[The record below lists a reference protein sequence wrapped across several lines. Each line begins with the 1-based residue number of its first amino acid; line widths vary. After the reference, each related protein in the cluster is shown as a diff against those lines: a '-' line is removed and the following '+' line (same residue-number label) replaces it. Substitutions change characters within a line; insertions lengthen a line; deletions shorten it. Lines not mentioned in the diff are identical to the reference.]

1 MHIFGSG
8 ENSGSL
14 ANGAPASDLSL
25 VSVTVSYLKF
35 NFDFV
40 GHDCQEVE
48 SQVFFYQFLFKGSS
62 LLVVIQAIILAYG
75 EFMRTM
81 KHTNVLTSLSDNGG
95 IVTGESTTLD
105 GLLECSDMTS
115 TSESD
120 SSSCTL

>member
-62 LLVVIQAIILAYG
+62 LLVVIQAIILAYS
-75 EFMRTM
+75 EFMRTV
-81 KHTNVLTSLSDNGG
+81 KHTNVLTSSSDDGG
-95 IVTGESTTLD
+95 IVTGESTTS
-105 GLLECSDMTS
+105 GGSLECLDTTS